1 MTLIAVDD
9 LPHQVPPI
17 LTDGPEL
24 PLIASLIRY
33 PTLQQELYP
42 IINLLLADAQLRSLL
57 IGGRAPPPPPYP
69 QVLLAP
75 ATEMGAVMGAV
86 MGAQPSSQPSPFA
99 SGLLQMLLEGLR
111 AAGWWGPKQRASAAE
126 SDRRH
131 LLPEAMHST
140 IISTL
145 RYACAVHASTLLPTM
160 TQIRQVP
167 TSGFGTNGL
176 ASSGAVPLE
185 TALRNGPLVI
195 DSAPLLEALCLL
207 IPALYQLVADEA
219 VSIEGQRLAF
229 GDDGIISQRLAFE
242 PLAAAAAVVDLM
254 LGADA
259 HHGAY
264 AHDGAP
270 HTAPSMA
277 RVLERFFMGEFG
289 GGRAAASEL
298 LAQLCHPLFAA
309 YLPSHS
315 DRLAQ
320 MLTRLLHAGPV
331 AWEEPLMLLVA
342 HALQHPQ
349 SPSFVDQFHHVIHLC
364 TASES
369 EAALYCLGSAMQ
381 AATRAG
387 DVLTSV
393 SMGQGKPFDEIANLQ
408 FYQQERK
415 VLETTR
421 DVLPALAAV
430 LASLER
436 RAR

>member
-1 MTLIAVDD
+1 M
-9 LPHQVPPI
+9 
-17 LTDGPEL
+17 
-24 PLIASLIRY
+24 S
-33 PTLQQELYP
+33 
-42 IINLLLADAQLRSLL
+42 
-57 IGGRAPPPPPYP
+57 
-69 QVLLAP
+69 
-75 ATEMGAVMGAV
+75 ATKGAV
-86 MGAQPSSQPSPFA
+86 MGAQSTSQLPPFA

-160 TQIRQVP
+160 TQIRQLP
-167 TSGFGTNGL
+167 TSGFGTDGL
-176 ASSGAVPLE
+176 ASSGAVALD
-185 TALRNGPLVI
+185 TALLNGQLVI

-207 IPALYQLVADEA
+207 IPALYRLVADES
-219 VSIEGQRLAF
+219 VITEGQRLAF
-229 GDDGIISQRLAFE
+229 GDDGFISQRLAFE

-254 LGADA
+254 LDANA
-259 HHGAY
+259 HHGAQS
-264 AHDGAP
+264 
-270 HTAPSMA
+270 TASSMA
-277 RVLERFFMGEFG
+277 RVLERFFLGEFG
-289 GGRAAASEL
+289 GGRAAAAEL

-315 DRLAQ
+315 ERLAQ

-342 HALQHPQ
+342 YALQHPQ
-349 SPSFVDQFHHVIHLC
+349 SPSFVDQFHLVINLC
-364 TASES
+364 TVSES